1 VNLAT
6 NEIDAFFFADH
17 GTNDANTILL
27 FCGEQIGRTAA
38 DFGVPMTLDVYAFDN
53 YYSGTVT
60 DSVTGIR
67 VAPLGERYFGI
78 IGPDGFG
85 SGDVAPFSSAQLT
98 VLDFGPT
105 GTNPSER
112 GLLLVQNASR
122 TDYRGGAPA
131 GRDAIRVLV
140 AP

>member
-1 VNLAT
+1 
-6 NEIDAFFFADH
+6 
-17 GTNDANTILL
+17 
-27 FCGEQIGRTAA
+27 
-38 DFGVPMTLDVYAFDN
+38 MTLDVLAFDN

-60 DSVTGIR
+60 DSVTGIV

-78 IGPDGFG
+78 VGDDGFG
-85 SGDVAPFSSAQLT
+85 SGDVAPFGSAPLT

-105 GTNPSER
+105 GTNPGEL

-122 TDYRGGAPA
+122 GDHRGGAPR

-140 AP
+140 GP